1 MTREVRGSTPKLR
14 GRDPMFERL
23 ERQMD
28 DLVGRMLRRPASAS
42 YRRAWAPHVDVYV
55 TNDEFVLVVDLAGVD
70 PGSVTIEV
78 EGEAVSITGKR
89 ASTTPP
95 ECADYLQLEIPFGEF
110 ERTLL
115 LPSPVEAREA
125 TANFDEGLL
134 TVVLPK
140 ARRGPQKVQVEIQPP
155 E

>member
-1 MTREVRGSTPKLR
+1 
-14 GRDPMFERL
+14 MFERL

-42 YRRAWAPHVDVYV
+42 YRRAWAPHVDVYL
-55 TNDEFVLVVDLAGVD
+55 TEGEFVLVVDLAGVD
-70 PGSVTIEV
+70 PSSVTIEV
-78 EGEAVSITGKR
+78 EGEAVSITGR
-89 ASTTPP
+89 RESTTPP

-115 LPSPVEAREA
+115 LPGPVEAA
-125 TANFDEGLL
+125 DASANFDEGLL
-134 TVVLPK
+134 TVRLPK

-155 E
+155 D